1 LRVNFLQRREPLVR
15 FSNTLKVTHEKP
27 VLAATLL
34 LVVIQEKAKAC
45 ES

>member
-1 LRVNFLQRREPLVR
+1 VRVDFLQRREPLVR
-15 FSNTLKVTHEKP
+15 FRNTIKVTHEKP

-34 LVVIQEKAKAC
+34 LVMVQEKAEAR